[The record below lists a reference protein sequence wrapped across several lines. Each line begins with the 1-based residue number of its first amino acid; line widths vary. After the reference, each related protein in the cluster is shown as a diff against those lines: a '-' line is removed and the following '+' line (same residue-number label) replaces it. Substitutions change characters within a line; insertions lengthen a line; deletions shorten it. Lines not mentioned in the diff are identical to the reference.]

1 MDTLRIGIIGCGQIC
16 RVRHAPEYSENPH
29 CKIAGFYDV
38 DAARAQEMAQKYG
51 GKAYESVEALLDA
64 DIDAV
69 SVCSANMDHRRS
81 AIMAMERGKHV
92 LCEKPLAVSAQDC
105 EDMLLTS
112 RNTGKRLL
120 VGHNQ
125 RMTAT
130 HREAKRL
137 IEQGEIGKI
146 LTFHTTFGHSGPEG
160 WTGQANPWFFHKS
173 SAVLGVAADL
183 GIHKIDLYNYLTGDV
198 ITQASAFL
206 ATLDKK
212 TPTGTPIQVDDNAL
226 FILRTAG
233 GALGAAHASWT
244 FYGSEDNT
252 TVLYGTKGIMKLY
265 TDPVYS
271 LIIEYRDGRVE
282 RYATDQIT
290 TNDEQKKGK
299 RRNTG
304 VINEFVDAI
313 LNNRPSCLDVEEIIH
328 AMRVVFAAIRSADEE
343 RTIQIQ
349 QDI

>member
-1 MDTLRIGIIGCGQIC
+1 MDTLKVGIIGCGQIC
-16 RVRHAPEYSENPH
+16 RMRHAPEYTENPRSQ
-29 CKIAGFYDV
+29 IVGFYDV
-38 DAARAQEMAQKYG
+38 KPANAQAMAVQFG
-51 GKAYESVEALLDA
+51 GKVFASVEEMLDA

-69 SVCSANMDHRRS
+69 SICSANTDHRRS
-81 AIMAMERGKHV
+81 AVMAMEHGKHV

-105 EDMLLTS
+105 EDMLQVS
-112 RNTGKRLL
+112 RQTGMRLL

-125 RMTAT
+125 RMTSA

-137 IEQGEIGKI
+137 IEQGAIGKV
-146 LTFHTTFGHSGPEG
+146 LTFHTYFGHSGPEN
-160 WTGQANPWFFHKS
+160 WTGKKNPWFFHKS

-183 GIHKIDLYNYLTGDV
+183 GIHKIDLYNFLTGDV

-212 TPTGTPIQVDDNAL
+212 TPGGTPIQVDDNAL

-233 GALGAAHASWT
+233 GALGTAHASWT
-244 FYGSEDNT
+244 FYGSENNS

-265 TDPVYS
+265 TDPCYS

-282 RYATDQIT
+282 KYATDRIT
-290 TNDEQKKGK
+290 TNAEQKAGK

-304 VINEFVDAI
+304 VINEFVDAV
-313 LNNRPSCLDVEEIIH
+313 LDNRPSCLDVEEIIH

-343 RTIQIQ
+343 RTIPIK